1 MVDTDR
7 LRKLSN
13 EMLNGLERHLREP
26 SAPRGISGWY
36 WDHEDIQHMRK
47 LVDAIDA
54 RWRDKFSFPYLWN
67 LIRSIAKDALE
78 EGERQEARNAV
89 IDQFLESLEE
99 FDEEW
104 ECIVGVEGLRLEIPQ
119 VEIGHVAFYP
129 HNPPDGDLALMV
141 GRYLSRVESEDER
154 EARRA
159 LYEEALKGV
168 KSYAKITVCADAWR
182 AHANAID
189 QVELA
194 LSAIRC
200 LAPSARDKFTIS
212 DDSIPPQ
219 LTVVGHSFSQ
229 RRLIFSR
236 RIHPPTAPP
245 IDAITDQTVKGF
257 ISYKLGTEDL
267 EHLNELGLGEISE
280 ALKAK
285 QPSDLQKK
293 ILRAVRWSGEARLS
307 PVVDDAYVKNM
318 IALET
323 LLSYPDDRSITQ
335 RLREGAA
342 LLLGRNEAERKA
354 IAGEIADLYGKRGRV
369 VHSGRGV
376 NIEDL
381 RKLENYVTHCLAG
394 MLRLGL
400 RSDKEFRNWIETQR
414 FTTSADYEPMYRVL
428 FADGPVHF

>member
-1 MVDTDR
+1 M
-7 LRKLSN
+7 
-13 EMLNGLERHLREP
+13 
-26 SAPRGISGWY
+26 
-36 WDHEDIQHMRK
+36 
-47 LVDAIDA
+47 
-54 RWRDKFSFPYLWN
+54 
-67 LIRSIAKDALE
+67 AKDALE

-129 HNPPDGDLALMV
+129 HNPPDGDLAVMV
-141 GRYLSRVESEDER
+141 GRYLSSVESENER
-154 EARRA
+154 EAERA
-159 LYEEALKGV
+159 LYEEVLKEV
-168 KSYAKITVCADAWR
+168 KSYAKITIGVDAWQ

-200 LAPSARDKFTIS
+200 LAQSARGKFTIS
-212 DDSIPPQ
+212 DGSIPPQ

-229 RRLIFSR
+229 RRLVFSR
-236 RIHPPTAPP
+236 RIHPSTAPP
-245 IDAITDQTVKGF
+245 ANAITHQTVKGF
-257 ISYKLGTEDL
+257 VSFKFGVDDL
-267 EHLNELGLGEISE
+267 KHLNELGLEEISE

-285 QPSDLQKK
+285 QPSDLQKN

-323 LLSYPDDRSITQ
+323 LLSYPDDRKITQ

-342 LLLGRNEAERKA
+342 LLLGRDVSERKD
-354 IAGEIADLYGKRGRV
+354 IAKEVADLYGKRSKV

-381 RKLENYVTHCLAG
+381 RKLENYVTCCLAAV
-394 MLRLGL
+394 LRLGL
-400 RSDKEFRNWIETQR
+400 RSRTEFKNWIETQR